1 MDLNA
6 RLSTIQAFLG
16 TFREKL
22 KGKKLRTKNSSKISE
37 KLKKVIQNLDILATG
52 IKKISKTKTSPN

>member
-22 KGKKLRTKNSSKISE
+22 KGKKLRTK
-37 KLKKVIQNLDILATG
+37 KLKQNFRKTQESNSKSRYFG